1 MAEEYQIDLG
11 NLMAFD
17 PHHHFPSL
25 PSSSEMPFG
34 CVVLLV
40 WYGESFIVCV
50 SLREELVK
58 QCLEKGTKLVQA
70 VADALFNL
78 PSIDDPDGPIVTL
91 PQPTTRLPREK
102 PAMCVEFFG
111 GGCFVDEMVSGRLTP
126 LVALY
131 STIFPFSMGD
141 SELPK
146 KKPPTKWEE
155 FAKKKGI
162 VQRKKDKVVFDEQTG
177 TWKRRHGYDRVNDDN
192 DIPIIEAKATDEPG
206 VDPFAKRREEKKQ
219 RVEKQE
225 KHRLQN
231 LKQAAKVGALPS
243 HIQLAATALPI
254 TGTQAAPRK
263 ASKNEL
269 ESVAGMAATS
279 TASGGKFDKK
289 LAGEKPPK
297 HEAKY
302 RKFLPVVEG
311 SGMGSL
317 ERQQTEK
324 VLSKLI
330 SKNSH
335 EILNVERAVNMYNV
349 KKDKKRSNQQ
359 QRKSSSNSGKS
370 SSKLKPKNNKPF
382 KKTSF
387 KKGPSNKGKSK

>member
-1 MAEEYQIDLG
+1 MGEQQYEIDLG

-25 PSSSEMPFG
+25 PSS
-34 CVVLLV
+34 
-40 WYGESFIVCV
+40 
-50 SLREELVK
+50 REELVK
-58 QCLEKGTKLVQA
+58 ECLQKGTKLVQA

-78 PSIDDPDGPIVTL
+78 PSSEDRDGPIVTL
-91 PQPTTRLPREK
+91 PPPTTRLPREK
-102 PAMCVEFFG
+102 P
-111 GGCFVDEMVSGRLTP
+111 
-126 LVALY
+126 
-131 STIFPFSMGD
+131 
-141 SELPK
+141 LPK
-146 KKPPTKWEE
+146 KTPPTKWEL

-162 VQRKKDKVVFDEQTG
+162 VQRKKDKLVYDEQTG
-177 TWKRRHGYDRVNDDN
+177 TWKRRHGYDRVNDDK
-192 DIPIIEAKATDEPG
+192 DVPIIEAKLTDEPG
-206 VDPFAKRREEKKQ
+206 EDPFAKRRAEKKQ

-269 ESVAGMAATS
+269 ANVAGMAATS
-279 TASGGKFDKK
+279 TASGGKFDRK

-297 HEAKY
+297 HEGKY
-302 RKFLPVVEG
+302 RKYLPVAEG

-317 ERQQTEK
+317 EKQQTEK

-335 EILNVERAVNMYNV
+335 EMLNVEKAVNMYNV
-349 KKDKKRSNQQ
+349 KKDKKRRNQQ
-359 QRKSSSNSGKS
+359 GKS
-370 SSKLKPKNNKPF
+370 SSSTFGKLKPQKKPY
-382 KKTSF
+382 KKTSS
-387 KKGPSNKGKSK
+387 KGSPYKGKSK